1 MADKKTGK
9 TYTIKEDDVKRWIDD
24 GVKKLEN
31 IDCGEKKGVKKHA
44 GSGAAGTIWFLGFI
58 GALVYFIQQAD
69 SIGTGI
75 IGFLK
80 ALVWPAFLI
89 YNLLESLNI

>member
-1 MADKKTGK
+1 MDDKKETCDEEK
-9 TYTIKEDDVKRWIDD
+9 IERMIEK

-31 IDCGEKKGVKKHA
+31 MDCKDTKGIKKHA
-44 GSGAAGTIWFLGFI
+44 GSGAAGTIWFLGFV

-69 SIGTGI
+69 SFGTGV

-80 ALVWPAFLI
+80 ALVWPALLI
-89 YNLLESLNI
+89 YNLLDFLRI

>member
-1 MADKKTGK
+1 MASKQTGK
-9 TYTIKEDDVKRWIDD
+9 TYTIKEDDVKRWIED
-24 GVKKLEN
+24 GVKKLED
-31 IDCGEKKGVKKHA
+31 IDCGDKKGYKKHA

-69 SIGTGI
+69 SFGAGI

-89 YNLLESLNI
+89 YNLLDFLRI